1 MELPAFQEKCICQ
14 ICTCGRHRCR
24 KHPQQATLDL
34 GPVTRSAELLMNS
47 SLAQNDYALPAKAT
61 ERPVIKKLVDNLQV
75 GGPGVTMEAK
85 PSLRTDYPEFQV
97 KRPVI
102 HRLVDQLKTSGGAAS
117 DGEFA
122 ATTLSRDQYRPF
134 SNVKRPEGGR
144 KLRSSLKVRGNLDA
158 VSTSHDYQDH
168 ENYVR
173 PANHRIPDS
182 IQIESGNVID
192 SSVSNA
198 DFRQF
203 SVERPTIRRL
213 QSSLKI
219 PAGSMEQNQSLSQ
232 ATYKEMPVSRPKRH
246 LLADQITTGGNGQE
260 MAKAGHLHED
270 YRQFTAERPV
280 IKKLQDN
287 LAIPH
292 LAKFEAHN
300 VDYPEHVDYAK
311 PIRKKMEDTLK
322 FSGSMEQ
329 ASQSRKDYVEFHAE
343 RPVIKKLQDN
353 IPVHPTNGYTDG
365 QQQSTQR
372 DYGQME
378 AKRPIINK
386 LHDNLKMEGDVDLQ
400 TAYMQS
406 YVQKADP
413 VRPEIKRM
421 HSTLAVAAGDFAT
434 ESVVKADYPEHR
446 VQRPTI
452 AKPVGQLQS
461 NDSSW
466 GSNGASRPAA
476 GVRRTS
482 QHTDAP
488 AGMNYFQAGPN
499 MNRVRQMESSIQF
512 GSGNSPAMMSEAQD
526 SFIPLD
532 GALKSQMMRP
542 RTSNR
547 LQDWNVG
554 EPTARGRSRMNAANN
569 NRQQSPPMTRDQV
582 VAQQARRKHQA
593 TESSLSFNQ
602 GGQSAVETD
611 GSLYKKS
618 FTLPAIEPC
627 PAAVLHVDDKSN
639 YQFTRELHNHRFYRP
654 IINSMG

>member
-1 MELPAFQEKCICQ
+1 
-14 ICTCGRHRCR
+14 
-24 KHPQQATLDL
+24 
-34 GPVTRSAELLMNS
+34 
-47 SLAQNDYALPAKAT
+47 
-61 ERPVIKKLVDNLQV
+61 
-75 GGPGVTMEAK
+75 
-85 PSLRTDYPEFQV
+85 
-97 KRPVI
+97 
-102 HRLVDQLKTSGGAAS
+102 
-117 DGEFA
+117 
-122 ATTLSRDQYRPF
+122 
-134 SNVKRPEGGR
+134 
-144 KLRSSLKVRGNLDA
+144 
-158 VSTSHDYQDH
+158 
-168 ENYVR
+168 
-173 PANHRIPDS
+173 
-182 IQIESGNVID
+182 
-192 SSVSNA
+192 
-198 DFRQF
+198 
-203 SVERPTIRRL
+203 
-213 QSSLKI
+213 
-219 PAGSMEQNQSLSQ
+219 
-232 ATYKEMPVSRPKRH
+232 
-246 LLADQITTGGNGQE
+246 
-260 MAKAGHLHED
+260 
-270 YRQFTAERPV
+270 
-280 IKKLQDN
+280 
-287 LAIPH
+287 
-292 LAKFEAHN
+292 
-300 VDYPEHVDYAK
+300 
-311 PIRKKMEDTLK
+311 
-322 FSGSMEQ
+322 MEQ

-343 RPVIKKLQDN
+343 RPIIKKLQDN
-353 IPVHPTNGYTDG
+353 IPVHPTNGSYYTEG

-372 DYGQME
+372 DYGHME
-378 AKRPIINK
+378 SKRPIINK

-406 YVQKADP
+406 YVQKAEP

-421 HSTLAVAAGDFAT
+421 HSTLAVSGGDFAT

-466 GSNGASRPAA
+466 GTNGASRPAA
-476 GVRRTS
+476 GTRRVS

-512 GSGNSPAMMSEAQD
+512 GSGKSPAMMSEAQD

-532 GALKSQMMRP
+532 GALKSQLMRP

-554 EPTARGRSRMNAANN
+554 EPTARGRSRMNAANM
-569 NRQQSPPMTRDQV
+569 QPQSPPMTRDQV
-582 VAQQARRKHQA
+582 IAQQARRKNQA

-602 GGQSAVETD
+602 NGHPAETD